1 MDKSNLISAYET
13 SFCVTSGGDA
23 QVEFNDD
30 STLILIPYR
39 NWGNIE
45 GFNTALLYRARSLEA
60 LATDRLYR
68 YSTDE
73 ESGFWS
79 KGNITQ
85 QQLEQYWKIARQ
97 IGEQKFESY
106 KEKKIDERTWLN
118 NFWGFWKITSE
129 GHNTIIA
136 LQEGTLRVFETKP
149 SKWNDQI

>member
-1 MDKSNLISAYET
+1 MDISNLINET
-13 SFCVTSGGDA
+13 SFCVTLAGNA
-23 QVEFNDD
+23 KVEFSDG

-39 NWGNIE
+39 NWSTME
-45 GFNTALLYRARSLEA
+45 GFNTALLYRNKSLEA
-60 LATDRLYR
+60 LATDRRSR
-68 YSTDE
+68 YSTYE
-73 ESGFWS
+73 ESGFWT

-106 KEKKIDERTWLN
+106 KNKKIDEQPWLN
-118 NFWGFWKITSE
+118 NFRGFWIITSE
-129 GHNTIIA
+129 GYNTIRA